1 MKEIQELA
9 DGSNFA
15 AISIGKLDN
24 LGEYEFDL
32 TNDIKRRGSVVLGQA
47 LGTTG
52 AEVTIHRFMP
62 GGGLEFFHT
71 HSNHEEIYM
80 VVSGRGEVIV
90 DNSVVPVFEG
100 SAVKIEP
107 DGKRSIKNTSDVPLI
122 VICVEYR
129 SYSFMSEDDDDVN
142 IVKEKR

>member
-1 MKEIQELA
+1 
-9 DGSNFA
+9 
-15 AISIGKLDN
+15 
-24 LGEYEFDL
+24 
-32 TNDIKRRGSVVLGQA
+32 
-47 LGTTG
+47 
-52 AEVTIHRFMP
+52 
-62 GGGLEFFHT
+62 
-71 HSNHEEIYM
+71 M